1 MQILV
6 DVFDVKGIVHY
17 GIAKSSNDSL
27 SLGDVSVPNYVAFTS
42 SWKWKVIS
50 LFYLS
55 QRITKRF
62 VGFIFSTLI

>member
-6 DVFDVKGIVHY
+6 DAFDVKGIVHY
-17 GIAKSSNDSL
+17 GVAGSTNDSL

-50 LFYLS
+50 LFY
-55 QRITKRF
+55 
-62 VGFIFSTLI
+62 